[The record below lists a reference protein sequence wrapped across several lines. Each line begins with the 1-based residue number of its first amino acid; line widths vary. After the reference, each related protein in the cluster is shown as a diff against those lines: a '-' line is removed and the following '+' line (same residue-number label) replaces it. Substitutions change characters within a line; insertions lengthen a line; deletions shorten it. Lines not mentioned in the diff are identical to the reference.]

1 MPEHPILILS
11 GTNRPASNTL
21 KIAKLILAQYRRH
34 DLSAEL
40 LDLTDL
46 PPSVFLPSV
55 YASKPPEFMAIQQQV
70 LDAAGLHVV
79 TPEYNGS
86 FPGILKYFIDLLKFP
101 QSFDRKPVAFV
112 GISDGAFGGLRP
124 VEQLQMVFGYR
135 NAHVY
140 PDRVFIA
147 GIKNKLDP
155 DGNLNDS
162 ALTERIAKQ
171 THGFAK
177 FAGAIAS
184 H

>member
-1 MPEHPILILS
+1 MPDHPILILS

-21 KIAKLILAQYRRH
+21 KVAKLILSQYRQH
-34 DLSAEL
+34 NLSAEL
-40 LDLTDL
+40 YDLTDL
-46 PPSVFLPSV
+46 PPTVFLPSV
-55 YASKPPEFMAIQQQV
+55 YAAKPPEFQAIQNQI
-70 LDAAGLHVV
+70 LTAAGLHVV

-86 FPGILKYFIDLLKFP
+86 FPGILKYFIDLLRFP
-101 QSFDRKPVAFV
+101 QSFERKPVAFV
-112 GISDGAFGGLRP
+112 GISNGAFGGLRP

-147 GIKNKLDP
+147 GIQNKLDP
-155 DGNLNDS
+155 DGKLNDP
-162 ALTERIAKQ
+162 ALTDRIAKQ

-177 FAGAIAS
+177 FAGAIAA